1 MSHRPCSNRIAKEYP
16 IITSAIVRIINIHLD
31 TGIIIF
37 RAPIN
42 CGHTDAYPVIPSHV
56 NQMLS
61 RMVVISIY
69 RDKRYPSFA
78 WWFATTST
86 WINVNS
92 VILRQVVSIVSND
105 RMAIVICLV
114 IPYKEYLAA
123 LNNRDAGEIIRQPG
137 RNTVGTP

>member
-42 CGHTDAYPVIPSHV
+42 CGHIDAYPVIHSQV
-56 NQMLS
+56 NQMLT
-61 RMVVISIY
+61 RMVVISFY
-69 RDKRYPSFA
+69 SHKRYPSFA
-78 WWFATTST
+78 WRFATTST

-92 VILRQVVSIVSND
+92 VILRQIVSIVPND
-105 RMAIVICLV
+105 GVVIVICLV
-114 IPYKEYLAA
+114 IPYKEYLAT
-123 LNNRDAGEIIRQPG
+123 LDNRDAGE
-137 RNTVGTP
+137 